1 MRNLDYVC
9 GSDGEI
15 YDNEC
20 AMRVEACKTK
30 SPIAFVKSGWNF
42 DCASMEVI
50 LVFLIYLGN
59 SHGEKSGIFLKVWGS
74 NLRGN

>member
-30 SPIAFVKSGWNF
+30 SPIVFVKSGWNF

-50 LVFLIYLGN
+50 LVF
-59 SHGEKSGIFLKVWGS
+59 
-74 NLRGN
+74 